1 MPALFQKVILE
12 GAGNLN
18 PHSSYFQKPLT
29 IRVKRTWFR
38 AIPSPY
44 LMKVKVR
51 DKKEFGRHFCSEV
64 HAVDV
69 TVKAKLQI
77 VYTEKGKLLSFSISK
92 RRQILLLKFND
103 K

>member
-1 MPALFQKVILE
+1 M
-12 GAGNLN
+12 
-18 PHSSYFQKPLT
+18 
-29 IRVKRTWFR
+29 
-38 AIPSPY
+38 
-44 LMKVKVR
+44 R